1 MTKSLLARLPQLLPL
16 AQDWAAKV
24 EAIGLRSGKPLAF
37 WQEAD
42 ARDVGVTEVR
52 QVRLCLVD
60 TLPMIPDP
68 ALAAAADETGAMGP
82 GTLGLTIG
90 HAIFILRAHAGQ
102 RRLLRHELR
111 HVAQCE
117 SLGGLDAFL
126 AEYLGQVA
134 RFGYAQAPLEVDARS
149 HECRSRSCPA

>member
-1 MTKSLLARLPQLLPL
+1 MMKSQLARLPQLLPL
-16 AQDWAAKV
+16 AQAWAAEV
-24 EAIGLRSGKPLAF
+24 QAAGLKSGKPLAF

-52 QVRLCLVD
+52 QVRLCLVE
-60 TLPMIPDP
+60 TLPMIPDA
-68 ALAAAADETGAMGP
+68 ALAAAANETGLLGP

-90 HAIFILRAHAGQ
+90 HAVFILRAHAGQ

-126 AEYLGQVA
+126 AEYLGQIA
-134 RFGYAQAPLEVDARS
+134 RFGYVQAPLEIDARQ
-149 HECRSRSCPA
+149 HECRPRSCRA

>member
-24 EAIGLRSGKPLAF
+24 EAIGLKSGKPLAF

-60 TLPMIPDP
+60 ALPMIPDP
-68 ALAAAADETGAMGP
+68 ALAAAADETGVMGP

>member
-1 MTKSLLARLPQLLPL
+1 MTISLLARLPQLLPL
-16 AQDWAAKV
+16 AQAWATRVQDA
-24 EAIGLRSGKPLAF
+24 GLKSGKPLAF
-37 WQEAD
+37 WQVAD
-42 ARDVGVTEVR
+42 ARDVGVAELGR
-52 QVRLCLVD
+52 VRLCLVD
-60 TLPMIPDP
+60 AIPTIPDP
-68 ALAAAADETGAMGP
+68 VLAAAALEAGLLGP

-126 AEYLGQVA
+126 VEYLGQLA
-134 RFGYAQAPLEVDARS
+134 RFGYARAPLEVDARQ
-149 HECRSRSCPA
+149 HECRLRSGPT